1 MQCVHQPDGMD
12 ARERAK
18 ILREQAG
25 WDADEARRIMAIDE
39 NLNMKEVADQLGV
52 SGWVRNLPDGSV
64 EAVVEGERQRV
75 EELIKWAHRGP
86 PAARVEAVEVEWEPY
101 KGEFKGFKIKY
112 Y

>member
-1 MQCVHQPDGMD
+1 MPPGELVR
-12 ARERAK
+12 ARIRVRGLVQGVFFRAT
-18 ILREQAG
+18 
-25 WDADEARRIMAIDE
+25 
-39 NLNMKEVADQLGV
+39 MKEVADQLGV